1 MYPVSQAKKGSALR
15 VNVDS
20 VLAEASFRFDFFS
33 RSLKEQISNTFPLT
47 LSRPY
52 QKFAVN
58 QNGRYELVSAGN
70 VAYAHSAAGVCRGV
84 LIESL
89 SSNYIR
95 SSNVFSGA
103 GGWNPPSSGS
113 PAGVAGGGSILNLT
127 PTTGVAGPV
136 LGLENLSGYQA
147 TRFTMTTAT
156 GEHYVGRYGGYTQA
170 LEQMSLTF
178 KQSGDTT
185 NYALKILTNSGVY
198 LTIDSQGQIVDSQ
211 FTDSSIPGGAS
222 QNNIWFPM
230 VRTTSDGW
238 TLLSWIFNPTSGNG
252 ANDRIPRVQVVKRN
266 GNAWLT
272 SFAGTDQFTFD
283 LFGFSREYAGSQ
295 AGLGFERIYS
305 SYIHTASAAG
315 PVARAADSLSWSSVN
330 AALRSVMVE
339 IFGPCYDGSLLSIDD
354 NTAGVFVPNGDNSQV
369 YEVDNMID
377 LRSDHVGG
385 GVLAVSSVL
394 RCYMRRSVSVTE
406 NVNSNIFSSQ
416 DPHGLT
422 AGSIVSFRPNA
433 NHTLPAP
440 LVGRIATGEQLYYVL
455 PTNLTSTEFMV
466 STVANGTPVDLT
478 AAASGGFKV
487 RIANNF
493 YAGVP
498 NGDGA
503 QRFIVSW
510 DASNV
515 VVAGTNGG
523 SITTPHGLGGA
534 PVVTHMRFGSGFR
547 YNRQAEINQP
557 ISRAIGWH
565 RMLTTLE
572 QVALLNM
579 P

>member
-15 VNVDS
+15 VNVNS

-33 RSLKEQISNTFPLT
+33 RSLKEQVSNTFPLT

-58 QNGRYELVSAGN
+58 QNGRYEIVSAGN
-70 VAYAHSAAGVCRGV
+70 VAYAHSAAGVCHGV

-95 SSNVFSGA
+95 NSNVFSGT
-103 GGWNPPSSGS
+103 GGWNSPNSGS

-127 PTTGVAGPV
+127 PTTGIAGPV

-147 TRFTMTTAT
+147 TRFAMTATT
-156 GEHYVGRYGGYTQA
+156 GEHYVGKYGTYAQA
-170 LEQMSLTF
+170 LEQISLAF
-178 KQSGDTT
+178 KQNGDTA
-185 NYALKILTNSGVY
+185 NYALKILTNGVY
-198 LTIDSQGQIVDSQ
+198 LTLDSQGQIVDSQ
-211 FTDSSIPGGAS
+211 LTYSTIPGGAS
-222 QNNIWFPM
+222 QNNIWFPK

-238 TLLSWIFNPTSGNG
+238 TLLSWIFDPTTFAG
-252 ANDRIPRVQVVKRN
+252 ANDKIPRVQVVKKS
-266 GNAWLT
+266 GNTWLT

-295 AGLGFERIYS
+295 AGLGFERIHS

-315 PVARAADSLSWSSVN
+315 PVARAADTLSWSSVN
-330 AALRSVMVE
+330 AALQTVMVE

-354 NTAGVFVPNGDNSQV
+354 NTAGVFVPKGDNSQV
-369 YEVDNMID
+369 YEADNMID

-385 GVLAVSSVL
+385 GALAVSSAL

-422 AGSIVSFRPNA
+422 AGSVVSFRPNT

-440 LVGRIATGEQLYYVL
+440 LVGRTATGEQLYYVL
-455 PTNLTSTEFMV
+455 STNLTSTEFMV

-487 RIANNF
+487 RIANSF

-534 PVVTHMRFGSGFR
+534 PAMTHMRFGSGFR

-557 ISRAIGWH
+557 VTRAIGWH
-565 RMLTTLE
+565 RVLTTLE